1 MKFGTLYAYWTH
13 EWTGDYKYFAKKVA
27 DIGFD
32 ILEISAGDLI
42 TMSDNQID
50 ELKALTKD
58 LGIEITSNIGPA
70 KKYDVASTDK
80 SVREAGI
87 MFLSDIM
94 KKMDR
99 LDSRAL
105 VGVMYTYW
113 PNDFTD
119 LDKEGAWA
127 RGVESVKQLGKVA
140 SDLGIDYCLE
150 VVNRFETH
158 ILNTAEEGVR
168 YCKDVDCD
176 SVKLL
181 LDTFHMNIEE
191 DNLADAIR
199 TAGSYL
205 GHVHVGEGNRKLP
218 GTGHLPWNEIGAA
231 LNEIGFNKGVVME
244 PFVTMGGKV
253 GEDIKVWRDL
263 SGGASPE
270 KMDEDIKKSLQ
281 FLRGAFGGK
290 L

>member
-13 EWTGDYKYFAKKVA
+13 DWTGDYKHFARKA
-27 DIGFD
+27 SEIGFD

-42 TMSDNQID
+42 AMPEKELC
-50 ELKALTKD
+50 ELKAISKE

-70 KKYDVASTDK
+70 KKYDVASPDK
-80 SVREAGI
+80 NVREAGI
-87 MFLSDIM
+87 KFLSDIM
-94 KKMDR
+94 EKMDK
-99 LDSRAL
+99 LDSRSL

-127 RGVESVKQLGKVA
+127 RGVESVKRLGKVA
-140 SDLGIDYCLE
+140 GELGIDYCLE

-168 YCKDVDCD
+168 YCKDVDCP

-199 TAGSYL
+199 LAGPYL
-205 GHVHVGEGNRKLP
+205 AHLHVGEGNRKLP
-218 GTGHLPWNEIGAA
+218 GTGHLPWRDIGKA
-231 LNEIGFNKGVVME
+231 LNDIGYNKGVVME

-263 SGGASPE
+263 SGNATPE
-270 KMDEDIKKSLQ
+270 KMDEDIKKSLM
-281 FLRGAFGGK
+281 FLRDAFAR
-290 L
+290 